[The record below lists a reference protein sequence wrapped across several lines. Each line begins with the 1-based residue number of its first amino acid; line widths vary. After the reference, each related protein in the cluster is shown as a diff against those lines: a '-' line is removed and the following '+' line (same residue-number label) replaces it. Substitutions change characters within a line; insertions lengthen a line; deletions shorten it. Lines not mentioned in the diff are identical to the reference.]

1 MENGEE
7 VDPFIFSR
15 AVVCSGISSS
25 LPAAAL
31 RLEEP
36 GQAVDMEKAL
46 QQHQKYVQVS
56 GSQPPLCSSLLIG

>member
-1 MENGEE
+1 MENHTGEGE
-7 VDPFIFSR
+7 ADPFVFSR
-15 AVVCSGISSS
+15 AVVCSGISAS

-46 QQHQKYVQVS
+46 QQHKEYVQAR
-56 GSQPPLCSSLLIG
+56 